1 MYEKLI
7 LCESQQIFTFY
18 CIFSAFFALNL
29 TNNESGGC
37 VLFEIRFSFGRRTG
51 TIFEKLQ
58 SWRLLFLFHWPVELH
73 EWDAGFGEEFFG

>member
-1 MYEKLI
+1 MKKLI
-7 LCESQQIFTFY
+7 LCENLWIFAFFSV
-18 CIFSAFFALNL
+18 IFRCFFALNL

-58 SWRLLFLFHWPVELH
+58 S
-73 EWDAGFGEEFFG
+73 